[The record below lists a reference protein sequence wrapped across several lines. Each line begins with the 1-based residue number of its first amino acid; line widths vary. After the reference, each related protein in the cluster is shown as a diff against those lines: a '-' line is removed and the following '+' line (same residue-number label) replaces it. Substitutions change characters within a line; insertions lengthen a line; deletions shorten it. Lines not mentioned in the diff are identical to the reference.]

1 MKNAMVGLIKRDG
14 WLLLHQWRRIL
25 VLWGSILLMDIIL
38 ALYERN
44 TIIEQEILG
53 VTVQKFLA
61 EPDKF
66 PIQWIWN
73 QVGILIIVIDFVRK
87 DLSLYSSCFLPH
99 IQERKWYWYSKLFCG
114 GILALGIFL
123 FQMLEKYFILAI
135 YDNTDYCI
143 KIDGTML
150 VKSGILLLLGMCTI
164 YWLYAVVSLLL
175 NEIIGFIVC
184 VAYVVLGLPIKMP
197 AFYCAGFMYN
207 RGSIGMAIA
216 MMGIVLIFALVA
228 GTKKLNN
235 MDILSE

>member
-1 MKNAMVGLIKRDG
+1 M
-14 WLLLHQWRRIL
+14 
-25 VLWGSILLMDIIL
+25 
-38 ALYERN
+38 
-44 TIIEQEILG
+44 
-53 VTVQKFLA
+53 
-61 EPDKF
+61 
-66 PIQWIWN
+66 
-73 QVGILIIVIDFVRK
+73 
-87 DLSLYSSCFLPH
+87 
-99 IQERKWYWYSKLFCG
+99 
-114 GILALGIFL
+114 GIFL

-216 MMGIVLIFALVA
+216 MMGIVLIVALVA